1 MLIAEEEKIIVEE
14 RKGNQL
20 VVEEKTLV
28 DTVYA
33 LKDQVADILD
43 QMKVRYDALSKSV
56 TRCMVFTSNF
66 ATFLSFFID
75 QLTGFEIDSG
85 AWAQGAEE
93 DGDDHSE
100 DSEKWRARYVLFL
113 H

>member
-1 MLIAEEEKIIVEE
+1 MLNQVLIPAEEKLIVEE

-43 QMKVRYDALSKSV
+43 QMKV
-56 TRCMVFTSNF
+56 
-66 ATFLSFFID
+66 
-75 QLTGFEIDSG
+75 
-85 AWAQGAEE
+85 
-93 DGDDHSE
+93 
-100 DSEKWRARYVLFL
+100 
-113 H
+113 

>member
-1 MLIAEEEKIIVEE
+1 MEE

-43 QMKVRYDALSKSV
+43 QMKVGHEAG
-56 TRCMVFTSNF
+56 TE
-66 ATFLSFFID
+66 
-75 QLTGFEIDSG
+75 QLT
-85 AWAQGAEE
+85 
-93 DGDDHSE
+93 
-100 DSEKWRARYVLFL
+100 KLFL
-113 H
+113 RSLAVA